1 MKMIFLML
9 IVLLLSG
16 FAPDQVE
23 PFKLTLPV
31 ILAILG
37 ACYEAVS
44 RIIPTRK
51 VWSIIGK
58 LLEILTW
65 LSNLLNRK
73 KK

>member
-1 MKMIFLML
+1 MKIFLICVLM
-9 IVLLLSG
+9 LLLTG
-16 FAPDQVE
+16 FAPDQEE
-23 PFKLTLPV
+23 PFRLTLPV

-44 RIIPTRK
+44 RIIPTKK
-51 VWSIIGK
+51 VWNIIGNILK
-58 LLEILTW
+58 ALTW